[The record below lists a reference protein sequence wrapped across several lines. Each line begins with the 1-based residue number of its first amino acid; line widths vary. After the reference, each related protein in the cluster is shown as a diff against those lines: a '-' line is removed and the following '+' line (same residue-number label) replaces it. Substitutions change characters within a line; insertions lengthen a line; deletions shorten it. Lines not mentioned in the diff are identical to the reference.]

1 MSFLNS
7 NNSEFLSARI
17 TKKGR
22 MAIARGNFNIE
33 YFQVGDSEFDY
44 TPPFSAFTGL
54 NPAPHQMVLS
64 PFDIESGVKYP
75 YKLDTTDT
83 STTYGNP
90 IENAA
95 TVTIR
100 NIMGPAGFISNFIE
114 YDDVNCTGTTI
125 ACATERV
132 NLSLINGSNYVVL
145 GTGCTFENCEFVTI
159 SFNTYGGLDPQNP
172 VVTGNSGSLIYKITG
187 ITLNTTGT
195 TLFFDR
201 DTPNFSG
208 LTGYA
213 QITCNK
219 CRNEYDV
226 NTEISP
232 VCIPNPIDTM
242 QQLDPWTLNV
252 VWGDKPIGSDENGFD
267 ENLTGYT
274 SNVFV
279 STKELLG
286 YTTSSGQTFTDFTG
300 GTITGTSYFNS
311 FGEEITV
318 SSEEQRCI
326 AIIHYSE
333 LGDIINDPERFFKY
347 DDYISNCTN
356 TGTTG
361 NCASIIDDI
370 NGVPISDTEYFEV
383 FLPFIYYHRNT
394 GTTYGATFRM
404 DDTDYYMKSSINP
417 HHELLFRYLIDEQ
430 GYRVGKV
437 FVTNKIIVFDDQ
449 ELVAIL
455 DYKSNRRY
463 TLPAP
468 KVSIVPSDTTPNDS
482 LLSGTTG
489 QTIWV
494 TYMFGYTG
502 DTELNGL
509 PCNYYNSTNL
519 SGNLT
524 ACAFNVC
531 SQVTMKISGDTIPNM
546 YNVFSGATHGFI
558 ANKFYILAQETL
570 VGELPTPNSWRIMDY
585 TTEAGGNGSL
595 LINPTGVTNVTY
607 VITKTKYDNGT
618 LFDLENYL
626 SLNSQ
631 PQWQI
636 SGTGTTSN
644 YIPNEPSSD
653 PQFGD
658 QQPFPG
664 SIRLIRASDI
674 EQMNFL
680 INLPSSQFTTT
691 QNPTYINGVD
701 KRITEIALLDSNKE
715 VLVISK
721 TPTPVK
727 RVGTQVFSVR
737 LDF

>member
-22 MAIARGNFNIE
+22 MAIAKGNFNIE

-44 TPPFSAFTGL
+44 TSVFTGFTGL

-64 PFDIESGVKYP
+64 PFDIESGIKYP
-75 YKLDTTDT
+75 YKLDTTNT

-90 IENAA
+90 IENAS
-95 TVTIR
+95 TVSIR
-100 NIMGPAGFISNFIE
+100 NLMGPAGFISNFLE

-125 ACATERV
+125 SCATERI
-132 NLSLINGSNYVVL
+132 NLNLINGSSYVVL
-145 GTGCTFENCEFVTI
+145 SSGSTFENCEFVTI
-159 SFNTYGGLDPQNP
+159 SFNSYGGTDHENP

-187 ITLNTTGT
+187 TTLSTTGT

-201 DTPNFSG
+201 STPNFSG

-213 QITCNK
+213 QITSNK
-219 CRNEYDV
+219 CKNEYNI
-226 NTEISP
+226 NTDISSTCVP
-232 VCIPNPIDTM
+232 SPIDTT
-242 QQLDPWTLNV
+242 QQLDPWTLNI
-252 VWGDKPIGSDENGFD
+252 VWGDKPIGTDVNGLDED
-267 ENLTGYT
+267 LTGYT

-286 YTTSSGQTFTDFTG
+286 YTTSSGQTFNNFTG
-300 GTITGTSYFNS
+300 GTINGTTYYNS
-311 FGEEITV
+311 FNEEIMV
-318 SSEEQRCI
+318 SSEEQRCV

-356 TGTTG
+356 TQTSGE
-361 NCASIIDDI
+361 CPSIVDDV
-370 NGVPISDTEYFEV
+370 NGVQISDTEYFEV
-383 FLPFIYYHRNT
+383 FIPFIYYHRNT
-394 GTTYGATFRM
+394 GTTYGAIFRM
-404 DDTDYYMKSSINP
+404 DNTDYYMKSTINP
-417 HHELLFRYLIDEQ
+417 RHQLLFRFLIDEQ

-449 ELVAIL
+449 ELVAVL

-468 KVSIVPSDTTPNDS
+468 KVSIVPSDTNASDS

-502 DTELNGL
+502 DTELNAL

-519 SGNLT
+519 IDNLS
-524 ACAFNVC
+524 ACASNVF

-546 YNVFSGATHGFI
+546 YNVFSGATHGLI

-570 VGELPTPNSWRIMDY
+570 VGELPRHDSWRLMDF
-585 TTEAGGNGSL
+585 TTEAGGNGSS
-595 LINPTGVTNVTY
+595 LINPTGITNVTY
-607 VITKTKYDNGT
+607 TITKTKYDNGIF
-618 LFDLENYL
+618 FDLENYM
-626 SLNSQ
+626 SLRSQ

-636 SGTGTTSN
+636 SGNTPSN
-644 YIPNEPSSD
+644 YVPNQPSSD

-664 SIRLIRASDI
+664 SIRLVRATDV

-680 INLPSSQFTTT
+680 VNLPSSQFTIT
-691 QNPTYINGVD
+691 QNPTYTNGTD
-701 KRITEIALLDSNKE
+701 KRITEIALLDANKE

-721 TPTPVK
+721 TPTPIK